1 MTSSCESGETVQPIT
16 DSKVYVLFQTIEIL
30 LNGFE
35 NLMTQ
40 QKPWAHVFVSFLL
53 QSLLGLGAL
62 LP

>member
-1 MTSSCESGETVQPIT
+1 MGR
-16 DSKVYVLFQTIEIL
+16 IEYL